1 MEVRSGRGRRRV
13 RRLAGWS
20 HPFGCLSLFVIA
32 GSVVLFVI
40 AGSVV
45 HMYLCSGLTR
55 ELTFIFDPVLA

>member
-20 HPFGCLSLFVIA
+20 YPFGCLS
-32 GSVVLFVI
+32 LFVI